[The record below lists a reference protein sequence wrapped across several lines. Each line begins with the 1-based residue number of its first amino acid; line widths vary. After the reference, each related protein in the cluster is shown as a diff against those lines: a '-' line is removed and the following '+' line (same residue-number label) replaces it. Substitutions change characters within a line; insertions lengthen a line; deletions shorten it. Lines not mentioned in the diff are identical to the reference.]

1 MIELCLLRILQMYKK
16 IFSFLN
22 KFFRPDQVFKFGFNF
37 SPMYRRSVG
46 KLTHVSRNLHT
57 VKIEIPL
64 NYKNANYVGSIF
76 GGSLFAATDPI
87 YMIQLVQ
94 ILGNDYIV
102 WDKAATINYK
112 KPARS
117 KALATF
123 EFSIDEIESIKL
135 EVAKSQKM
143 DFIKHLNIVS
153 EKGEV
158 FAELEK
164 TMYICTKEYYRLK
177 NIAQKNQ

>member
-1 MIELCLLRILQMYKK
+1 MYKK
-16 IFSFLN
+16 IFGFLN
-22 KFFRPDQVFKFGFNF
+22 KFFRPDQVFKYGFNF

-46 KLTHVSRNLHT
+46 KLIYVSKDLHT

-94 ILGNDYIV
+94 ILGDDYIV

-117 KALATF
+117 KAFATF
-123 EFSIDEIESIKL
+123 EFSEPEIDAIKL
-135 EVAKSQKM
+135 EVAQSQK
-143 DFIKHLNIVS
+143 INVVKHLNIIS
-153 EKGEV
+153 QTNEV

-177 NIAQKNQ
+177 NVSQKNQL

>member
-1 MIELCLLRILQMYKK
+1 MYKK

-46 KLTHVSRNLHT
+46 KLTYVSRNLHT

-64 NYKNANYVGSIF
+64 NYKNVNYVGSIF

-94 ILGNDYIV
+94 ILGDDYIV

-117 KALATF
+117 KAFATF
-123 EFSIDEIESIKL
+123 EFSETEIDAIKL
-135 EVAKSQKM
+135 EVAQSQK
-143 DFIKHLNIVS
+143 INVVKHLNIIS
-153 EKGEV
+153 QTNEV

-177 NIAQKNQ
+177 NVSQKNQL